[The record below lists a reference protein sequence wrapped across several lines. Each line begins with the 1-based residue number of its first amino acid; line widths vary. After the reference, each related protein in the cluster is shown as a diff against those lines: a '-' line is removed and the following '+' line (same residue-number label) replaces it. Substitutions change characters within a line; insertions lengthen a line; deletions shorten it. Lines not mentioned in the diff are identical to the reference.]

1 MESASGCGRLRSPP
15 WKLLSGQLRLAVSRS
30 GRTGPWLLERE
41 GSGRAPLEVS
51 VVWMQGT
58 VQEVRPEGNISLRL
72 QDPSGSFTVTGA
84 GGVPKGRPCLATGI
98 TLAGCQS
105 SGKYVMVM
113 GVVQSCSPEPVVRAV
128 KLTDLSGNA
137 LHRSMWSLEVE
148 DLQQNI
154 P

>member
-84 GGVPKGRPCLATGI
+84 GGVPKGRPCLATG
-98 TLAGCQS
+98 
-105 SGKYVMVM
+105 KYVMVM